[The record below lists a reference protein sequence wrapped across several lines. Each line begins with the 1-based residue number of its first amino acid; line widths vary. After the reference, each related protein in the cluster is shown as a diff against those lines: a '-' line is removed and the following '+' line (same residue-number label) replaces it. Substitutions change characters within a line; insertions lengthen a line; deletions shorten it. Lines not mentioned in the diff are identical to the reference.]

1 MSKNPVGTDMA
12 SEISAC
18 KVVLASAIAKNLL
31 HEVSDSLER
40 LQRSPLLIGFLAN
53 DDPAARK
60 YAEWTQRTC
69 KEK

>member
-1 MSKNPVGTDMA
+1 MA
-12 SEISAC
+12 NEDSAC
-18 KVVLASAIAKNLL
+18 KVVLASSVAKGLL
-31 HEVSDSLER
+31 REVTNSLES
-40 LQRSPLLIGFLAN
+40 LQRDPLLIGFLAN